1 MTRDDLIAAFTDA
14 AAGHSEVEALLLGG
28 SLGRG
33 EGDAWSD
40 VDLIVVT
47 PPAAHAGVVEGL
59 RAWAA
64 DVAEPVLWRQVYPGL
79 PIFHAVTAD
88 YLRYDLTVT
97 LAERIAESADRVR
110 PLVDKVGVV
119 ARLAP
124 SRDRPPLSPPAIRD
138 IVEEFLRILGL
149 LPVTVG
155 RADYAC
161 LSAGVGLMRQQLQA
175 LMVLEQRPVTPPGA
189 LAVRRVLPSAD
200 LAVLTAL
207 AGLPTTTREAGVAAS
222 LAVTEVFL
230 RRARPLA
237 ASTGAAW
244 PDALEA
250 AVRGHLERELGV
262 GFSA

>member
-1 MTRDDLIAAFTDA
+1 MTRDELIAAFAVA
-14 AAGHSEVEALLLGG
+14 AEGHDGIDALLLAG

-47 PPAAHAGVVEGL
+47 PPAMHAAFVEGV

-64 DVAEPVLWRQVYPGL
+64 AVAEPVHWRQVYPGL
-79 PIFHAVTAD
+79 PLFHAVTAD
-88 YLRYDLTVT
+88 YLRYDITVT
-97 LAERIAESADRVR
+97 TLERVTESADRVR
-110 PLVDKVGVV
+110 ALVDKVGLQ
-119 ARLAP
+119 ARLP
-124 SRDRPPLSPPAIRD
+124 VTRERPPVSAAAVFD

-149 LPVTVG
+149 LPVAVG
-155 RADYAC
+155 RSDYAAV
-161 LSAGVGLMRQQLQA
+161 SAGVGLLRQQLQA

-189 LAVRRVLPSAD
+189 LALRRVLPSAD
-200 LAVLTAL
+200 LATLTAL
-207 AGLPTTTREAGVAAS
+207 AGHPATTREGGIGAN
-222 LAVTEVFL
+222 LAVAEVFL

-237 ASTGAAW
+237 AAAGAAW

-250 AVRGHLERELGV
+250 AVRGHLARELGV